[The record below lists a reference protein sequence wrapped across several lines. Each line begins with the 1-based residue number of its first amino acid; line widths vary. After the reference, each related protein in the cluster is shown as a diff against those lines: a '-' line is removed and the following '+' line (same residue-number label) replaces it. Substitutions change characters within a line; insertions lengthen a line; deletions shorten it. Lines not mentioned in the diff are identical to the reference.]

1 MPRLRRADCS
11 SPGYRRQRRGK
22 GFTYIDE
29 ATGERVTD
37 PEVLQR
43 IADLVLPPAWNDVW
57 ICPWPNGHLQA
68 VGTDAAGRK
77 QYRYHD
83 GWRTRRDSE
92 KFDNMLEFARALPG
106 LRQIVEETLSGS
118 DDLGRER
125 VLACAVRL
133 LDRGF
138 FRIGAEIGRSGD
150 IETFGLTTMR
160 KEHVIVGRDG
170 LITFEYMA
178 KGGKHRLQSVLD
190 PVACELVRRLKR
202 RRNGGAELLAYR
214 DAAGAWVDVTARDVN
229 EWIQRHTGGAFS
241 AKDFRTWNATV
252 LAALALA
259 ASAPVALS
267 KTARKRA
274 EARAAKE
281 VAHYLGNTPTVARSS
296 YIDPRVFD
304 RFRSGWTITGVMMG
318 LGREAEIGEPAIQG
332 AAEEAVLDLLEN
344 RRSSDAVEKVTAL
357 AS

>member
-1 MPRLRRADCS
+1 M
-11 SPGYRRQRRGK
+11 
-22 GFTYIDE
+22 
-29 ATGERVTD
+29 
-37 PEVLQR
+37 
-43 IADLVLPPAWNDVW
+43 
-57 ICPWPNGHLQA
+57 
-68 VGTDAAGRK
+68 
-77 QYRYHD
+77 
-83 GWRTRRDSE
+83 
-92 KFDNMLEFARALPG
+92 
-106 LRQIVEETLSGS
+106 
-118 DDLGRER
+118 
-125 VLACAVRL
+125 
-133 LDRGF
+133 
-138 FRIGAEIGRSGD
+138 
-150 IETFGLTTMR
+150 
-160 KEHVIVGRDG
+160 
-170 LITFEYMA
+170 
-178 KGGKHRLQSVLD
+178 
-190 PVACELVRRLKR
+190 RRLKR